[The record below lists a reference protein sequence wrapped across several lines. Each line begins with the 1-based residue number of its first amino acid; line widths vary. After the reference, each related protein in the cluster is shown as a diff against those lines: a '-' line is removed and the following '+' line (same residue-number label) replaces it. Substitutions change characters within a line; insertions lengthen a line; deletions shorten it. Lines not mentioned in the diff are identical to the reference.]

1 MSTVFNRGDEVLYGK
16 KGKIISVNNN
26 DGDIGYDVELN
37 NGSRVHAFSYNLEKI
52 NSVNMDQSKKI
63 EREGKDQNLY
73 ETEKGLHLLTF
84 QTPNIY
90 RHFYK

>member
-73 ETEKGLHLLTF
+73 ETEKGL
-84 QTPNIY
+84 
-90 RHFYK
+90 K